1 MLCYRRTCIKRSPM
15 GNGDRFIQIERL
27 TQFHRLG
34 VFKKKQFK
42 TPLSAKI
49 DHLIYRISLRNTT
62 FFDFGKGTWI
72 QHYVKYYS

>member
-34 VFKKKQFK
+34 VFKKNNSKRHFVTK
-42 TPLSAKI
+42 L
-49 DHLIYRISLRNTT
+49 TT
-62 FFDFGKGTWI
+62 
-72 QHYVKYYS
+72 

>member
-34 VFKKKQFK
+34 VFKKNNSKRHFVPK
-42 TPLSAKI
+42 L
-49 DHLIYRISLRNTT
+49 TT
-62 FFDFGKGTWI
+62 
-72 QHYVKYYS
+72 